1 MVLLPVSLF
10 PACHSCPK
18 NYICTAGFNTPLR
31 CPNKLVTK
39 SKGAKSIRDCVN
51 PRGYYYRPA
60 GNTRTSPQ
68 QQQLDTTT
76 AAAHDVITSDP
87 ASPSTAA
94 AAALDA
100 AAYAAEAAEDDT
112 TDTPNYPFAIPC
124 PPDT

>member
-10 PACHSCPK
+10 PACHSCPT
-18 NYICTAGFNTPLR
+18 NYICTAGSNTPLR
-31 CPNKLVTK
+31 CHNKLVTK